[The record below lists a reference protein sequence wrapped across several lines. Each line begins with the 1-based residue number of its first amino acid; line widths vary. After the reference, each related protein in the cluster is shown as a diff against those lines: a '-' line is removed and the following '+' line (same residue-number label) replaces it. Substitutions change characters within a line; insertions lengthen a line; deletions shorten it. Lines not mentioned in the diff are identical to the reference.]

1 MCLLLLALPHC
12 LCTACIASLR
22 AAMGRGG
29 AKGKVDDNKAKDA
42 KGKSEGKGKGTKD
55 EKSLKVLK
63 TDKSGDS
70 KV

>member
-1 MCLLLLALPHC
+1 
-12 LCTACIASLR
+12 
-22 AAMGRGG
+22 MGRGG
-29 AKGKVDDNKAKDA
+29 AKGKDDNKAKDA